1 MATKLDFT
9 KLLNSIDKVTKKTYE
24 DDSANYWKPTKD
36 KTGNASALIRF
47 LPSKNIDD
55 VPFVR
60 MFSHS
65 FKDPNT
71 NRWYFEN
78 SLTTIGEQDEIGDQ
92 NKILWDTNDKAN
104 QEIVKLRK
112 RKLQYICNILVIK
125 DGGNPEMNGKVM
137 RYKFGQKI
145 FDKIVA
151 ATKPDELSGEVPFNP
166 FDPND
171 GADFM
176 LKMVK
181 ANDQYNY
188 DQSKFT
194 NPRPLFGGDEDEI
207 KTVLDQCFDINEE
220 IAPSKFKT
228 KEELKKKFLW
238 VTGQDKSK
246 ESSQPQDDSEEFQ
259 KLQEMA
265 KEEPKKVT
273 KPAEEKKKPPVP
285 VQQQDDDDAA
295 FFAGLISD

>member
-1 MATKLDFT
+1 MATKLDFS
-9 KLLNSIDKVTKKTYE
+9 KLLNSIEKVSKKTYD

-65 FKDPNT
+65 FKDPST

-78 SLTTIGEQDEIGDQ
+78 SLTTIGEQDEISEQ
-92 NKILWDTNDKAN
+92 NKILWDTNDKDN

-151 ATKPDELSGEVPFNP
+151 ATKPDELSEEEPVNP
-166 FDPND
+166 FDPNE
-171 GADFM
+171 GADFI

-188 DQSKFT
+188 DQSKFSKQK
-194 NPRPLFGGDEDEI
+194 PLFGGDESEI
-207 KTVLDQCFDINEE
+207 QAVLDQCFDINEE
-220 IAPSKFKT
+220 IAPSKFKS

-238 VTGQDKSK
+238 VTGQDKTATK
-246 ESSQPQDDSEEFQ
+246 PDDSEEFD
-259 KLQEMA
+259 KLKEMA
-265 KEEPKKVT
+265 KVEPKK
-273 KPAEEKKKPPVP
+273 PPMP
-285 VQQQDDDDAA
+285 VQQEDDGDEDAA
-295 FFAGLISD
+295 FFAGLID